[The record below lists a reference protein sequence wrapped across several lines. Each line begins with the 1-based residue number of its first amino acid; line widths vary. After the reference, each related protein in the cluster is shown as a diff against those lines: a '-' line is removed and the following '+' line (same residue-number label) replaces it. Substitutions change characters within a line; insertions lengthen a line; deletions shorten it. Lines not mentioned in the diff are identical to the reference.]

1 MYDLYYARNIYSL
14 IVCLSL
20 ARKNKK
26 RKILVINNGT
36 VNGSKLVNL
45 NHKYFKKIN
54 KFIKEEFNNIY
65 YFNAIHDLKQKNI
78 F

>member
-1 MYDLYYARNIYSL
+1 MTCLTTNILFMYDLYYARNIYSL

-36 VNGSKLVNL
+36 VNGSKLLNL

-54 KFIKEEFNNIY
+54 KFIKEEF
-65 YFNAIHDLKQKNI
+65 KQYLLL
-78 F
+78 